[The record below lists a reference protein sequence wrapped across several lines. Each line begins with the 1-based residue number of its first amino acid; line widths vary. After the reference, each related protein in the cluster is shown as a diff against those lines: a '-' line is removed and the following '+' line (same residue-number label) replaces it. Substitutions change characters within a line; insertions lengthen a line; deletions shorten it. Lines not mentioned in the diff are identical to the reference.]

1 MTAVISGNFFLCKA
15 TVGILKQLYR
25 TISVLFIESV
35 VEAILSLYRS
45 LARLPKR
52 QKPFE
57 RDVGASLVFLAT
69 GEDLNMGGFASPNG
83 YSAHTGSAGA
93 GCVSRM
99 GCVMFHLDT

>member
-25 TISVLFIESV
+25 TISVPFIESV

-52 QKPFE
+52 QKLFE

-69 GEDLNMGGFASPNG
+69 GEDLNMEDLLRQTVILPIPGLLGQA
-83 YSAHTGSAGA
+83 
-93 GCVSRM
+93 V
-99 GCVMFHLDT
+99 